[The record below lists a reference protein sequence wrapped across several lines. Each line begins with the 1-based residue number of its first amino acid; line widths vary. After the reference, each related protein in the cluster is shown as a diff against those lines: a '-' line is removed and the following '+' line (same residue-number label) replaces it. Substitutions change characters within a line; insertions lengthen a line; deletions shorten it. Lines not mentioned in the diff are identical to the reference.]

1 MEKIMELIK
10 KKGIDK
16 GIQDAINKSY
26 ALTGGN
32 ISQDDITEA
41 VKNIIRLEIIRNHD
55 LSDAVFDAMFDKV
68 VDKIAAELNITCQ
81 PDVCEEK
88 GDDLKENLIEQVGN
102 VHQGLVAILK
112 FLS

>member
-41 VKNIIRLEIIRNHD
+41 VKNIIRLEIIRNHH
-55 LSDAVFDAMFDKV
+55 L
-68 VDKIAAELNITCQ
+68 
-81 PDVCEEK
+81 
-88 GDDLKENLIEQVGN
+88 
-102 VHQGLVAILK
+102 
-112 FLS
+112 FLHIHPADR

>member
-16 GIQDAINKSY
+16 DIQDAVNKSY
-26 ALTGGN
+26 VLTGGN

-41 VKNIIRLEIIRNHD
+41 VK
-55 LSDAVFDAMFDKV
+55 
-68 VDKIAAELNITCQ
+68 NITCQ

-102 VHQGLVAILK
+102 VHQGLAAILK

>member
-41 VKNIIRLEIIRNHD
+41 VKNIIRLEIIEIMTFQMRY
-55 LSDAVFDAMFDKV
+55 LMPCLTRWLMKLQ
-68 VDKIAAELNITCQ
+68 LN
-81 PDVCEEK
+81 
-88 GDDLKENLIEQVGN
+88 
-102 VHQGLVAILK
+102 
-112 FLS
+112 

>member
-55 LSDAVFDAMFDKV
+55 LSDAVFDTMF
-68 VDKIAAELNITCQ
+68 ELNITCQ

-102 VHQGLVAILK
+102 VHQGLAAILK

>member
-16 GIQDAINKSY
+16 DIQDAVNKSY
-26 ALTGGN
+26 VLTGGN
-32 ISQDDITEA
+32 ISQDDITEG
-41 VKNIIRLEIIRNHD
+41 VKDIIRLEIIRNHD
-55 LSDAVFDAMFDKV
+55 LSDAMFDKV
-68 VDKIAAELNITCQ
+68 VDEIAAELNITYQ

-88 GDDLKENLIEQVGN
+88 GDDLKESLIEQVGN
-102 VHQGLVAILK
+102 VHQGLAAILK

>member
-55 LSDAVFDAMFDKV
+55 LADAVFDTMFDKV
-68 VDKIAAELNITCQ
+68 VDEIAAELNITCQ
-81 PDVCEEK
+81 PDVCEE
-88 GDDLKENLIEQVGN
+88 NLIEQVGN
-102 VHQGLVAILK
+102 VHQGLAAILK

>member
-1 MEKIMELIK
+1 MEMIMELIK

-16 GIQDAINKSY
+16 DIQDAVNKSY
-26 ALTGGN
+26 VLTGGN

-68 VDKIAAELNITCQ
+68 VDEIAAELNITCQ

-88 GDDLKENLIEQVGN
+88 GDDLKENLIERVGN
-102 VHQGLVAILK
+102 VHQGLAAILK
-112 FLS
+112 FLL